1 MPCRSVLVLL
11 DCSTAAGRTL
21 WSYWGYLRSRAP
33 TYRGIG
39 ANCATY
45 VAEGL
50 EEAGLLG
57 GGIDGIDT
65 PDALLEHLLRR
76 KAQTTIFEGFFG
88 FRPAAKAGEFTVTRE
103 D

>member
-21 WSYWGYLRSRAP
+21 WTYWGYLRSRAP
-33 TYRGIG
+33 TYRAIG